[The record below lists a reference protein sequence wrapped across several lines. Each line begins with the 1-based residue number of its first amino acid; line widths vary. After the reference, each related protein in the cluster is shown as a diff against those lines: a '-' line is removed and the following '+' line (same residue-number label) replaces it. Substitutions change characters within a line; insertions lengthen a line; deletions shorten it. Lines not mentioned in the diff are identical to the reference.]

1 MRRLVIIGL
10 ALAVA
15 AAAFWLLRPA
25 SSSHDQEGGGRKA
38 GDGRPVPVVPAVAA
52 LKDVPVW
59 LDGLGTVQA
68 YNTVTIHSRVDGEL
82 VDWAVKEGQEVRAG
96 EVLARLDARTYQAQL
111 DQAVAAKA
119 KDEAQLEL
127 ARLDLKRYLEL
138 GNRIS
143 GQTVDSARALLKQLD
158 AAVRV
163 DQASIDNAR
172 AMLSYTVIASP
183 IDGRTGIRQIDR
195 GNIVHASDAGG
206 LLMVA
211 QMQPISVFFTLPQQN
226 LAAINDEMRRQGP
239 LAVQVTDSGSRA
251 VLERGSLEMMDNQV
265 DQTTG
270 TIKLKAVFANEQ
282 RHLWPGQFVNV
293 RLLLTTRAGS
303 VVVPAAAVLRGPQG
317 AYVFLIKPDQTAEIR
332 PVTVGPVEAGEALIE
347 SGLAVGETVAVD
359 GVGKLQ
365 NGSKVV
371 NVRRR
376 EGGERPGGE
385 GVAGQRPGGE
395 RPAGDRPAGERK
407 GGGAP

>member
-1 MRRLVIIGL
+1 MGLDTRRLAIIGL
-10 ALAVA
+10 ALALA
-15 AAAFWLLRPA
+15 GAGYWLWRPA
-25 SSSHDQEGGGRKA
+25 APSPEQEHGGRKA
-38 GDGRPVPVVPAVAA
+38 GEGRPIPVVPAAVAR
-52 LKDVPVW
+52 KDVPVY

-68 YNTVTIHSRVDGEL
+68 YNTVTIRSRVDGEL
-82 VDWAVKEGQEVRAG
+82 VEWAVKEGQEVRAG

-143 GQTVDSARALLKQLD
+143 GQTVDGARALLKQLD
-158 AAVRV
+158 ASVRV

-183 IDGRTGIRQIDR
+183 IDGRTGLRQIDR

-211 QMQPISVFFTLPQQN
+211 QMQPISVFFTLPQQT

-239 LAVQVTDSGSRA
+239 LPVLVADSGSRA
-251 VLERGSLEMMDNQV
+251 VLERGTLELMDNQV

-293 RLLLTTRAGS
+293 RLLLTTRAAS
-303 VVVPAAAVLRGPQG
+303 LVVPAAAVLRGPQG
-317 AYVFLIKPDQTAEIR
+317 PYVFLIKPDQTAETR
-332 PVTVGPVEAGEALIE
+332 PVTLGPVEAGEAVIE
-347 SGLAVGETVAVD
+347 SGLAAGESVAVD

-371 NVRRR
+371 DARRR
-376 EGGERPGGE
+376 EGGGE
-385 GVAGQRPGGE
+385 PGE
-395 RPAGDRPAGERK
+395 RDERKKGDERKGDERK
-407 GGGAP
+407 GGEAR